1 VPPPIVRTSRDD
13 HGAPRGIRLADTGDA
28 HAKFS
33 SAVTGLSS
41 TDDSHLRDVLPPV
54 SFDKDVTALAV
65 DPAMLLPAGIGVRP
79 PFPSARLPVV
89 SSPIPA
95 VVSVDPHKVASGC
108 VTASFNHYAGRRDAN
123 EDFRC

>member
-1 VPPPIVRTSRDD
+1 MRTFRDF
-13 HGAPRGIRLADTGDA
+13 L
-28 HAKFS
+28 
-33 SAVTGLSS
+33 V
-41 TDDSHLRDVLPPV
+41 TDDSQLRNVLPPM
-54 SFDKDVTALAV
+54 SFDKDVTTLAV
-65 DPAMLLPAGIGVRP
+65 DPAMWLPSGIGVRP
-79 PFPSARLPVV
+79 RFPSAGLPVV